1 MYKIRNLKKLN
12 IEDTENYSNIRLT
25 LDTKSD
31 LNFLNFILKKARSNI
46 FFSYAELKLILKKIS
61 YKEKKI

>member
-31 LNFLNFILKKARSNI
+31 LNFLNFILKKLDQI
-46 FFSYAELKLILKKIS
+46 YFSHMQN
-61 YKEKKI
+61 